1 MTHVLKCLG
10 AVLLISCFLA
20 PPDATAQTNLQ
31 RPNPEWV
38 EDAKGIVQDSV
49 FARLERN
56 EPNELATWLADALH
70 TPTSGTPKM
79 QQENNFRSSLQMVTQ
94 NPPDGPF
101 GSLDGYDVLQESHL
115 PGTNRY
121 FRLTYMTYH
130 QEAPLVW
137 EFHFYVTPE
146 ENVRLTY
153 FQFNGENPFAY
164 MSTSDMLIER
174 YYD

>member
-1 MTHVLKCLG
+1 MLRCIG
-10 AVLLISCFLA
+10 AVLLISCLIGVA
-20 PPDATAQTNLQ
+20 DASAQTNVQ
-31 RPNPEWV
+31 RPSPEWI
-38 EDAKGIVQDSV
+38 DRGKAIVKDSV

-56 EPNELATWLADALH
+56 EPNELATWLTDELH
-70 TPTSGTPKM
+70 TATSGTPKM
-79 QQENNFRSSLQMVTQ
+79 QQENNFRSSFQMITQ
-94 NPPDGPF
+94 DPPDSPF
-101 GSLDGYDVLQESHL
+101 GALDGYDLLQESHL

-146 ENVRLTY
+146 EDVNLTY

-164 MSTSDMLIER
+164 MSTSDMLIEG